1 MRSIP
6 FNYILFFPFQIKN
19 CKGKTYRL
27 KLSVFDAFRRGY
39 FFVCVSY
46 LLFKSN
52 FMHFVEDSYTV
63 KKSSFNSFPLPF
75 FLKNDS
81 LAKAG
86 SMVTVTIWVCCK
98 GGDGPVLTATCWVL
112 CPPLQVSCSP
122 TLIFCQVPHTRPCAQ
137 GNHQPGNC
145 VAVIKLAVA
154 LQVFSWGLL
163 HAFKGKEGK

>member
-1 MRSIP
+1 MYFKSLSLVLIPQWVINHTKHIIKTLITEVETEIVMRSIP

-112 CPPLQVSCSP
+112 CPPL
-122 TLIFCQVPHTRPCAQ
+122 
-137 GNHQPGNC
+137 
-145 VAVIKLAVA
+145 
-154 LQVFSWGLL
+154 
-163 HAFKGKEGK
+163 